1 MSAGRWTLLAANDG
15 GHITQLRTLA
25 DRFETADRR
34 MWVTVRTPQT
44 EHLLAGETVH
54 WTGPAPTR
62 DAGAAWRN
70 ARTIWRLLDNRDVGA
85 AISTGSSLAVS
96 ALLPAALRRIP
107 AHYIESVTRADGI
120 SLSGRM
126 LRWVPGVRLYVQWPH
141 LANRRWRYRGSVLDG
156 FLAEPGEAKPIERL
170 VVSLGTSS
178 KYEFRRLVERLAA
191 TIPPGVEV
199 LWQTG
204 CTDVT
209 GLGIAGREQVPAG
222 EMEAA
227 IDSADAVVAH
237 AGAGIALT
245 ILASG
250 KVPVLVPRLAS
261 RGEHVDDHQEQIA
274 RQLARREL
282 AVVVDADELDWDV
295 VTASSGRRCSRVD
308 PGPFVLD
315 T

>member
-1 MSAGRWTLLAANDG
+1 MSADRWALLAANDG
-15 GHITQLRTLA
+15 GHITQLRALA
-25 DRFETADRR
+25 DRFETTDRR

-70 ARTIWRLLDNRDVGA
+70 ARTVWRLLDNWDVEA

-96 ALLPAALRRIP
+96 ALLPAALRR
-107 AHYIESVTRADGI
+107 TRADGI

-126 LRWVPGVRLYVQWPH
+126 LRRVPGVRLYVQWPH

-156 FLAEPGEAKPIERL
+156 FLSEPGEPRPIARL

-204 CTDVT
+204 CTDVA
-209 GLGIAGREQVPAG
+209 GLGIDGREQVPAG

-227 IDSADAVVAH
+227 IGSADAVVAH

-274 RQLARREL
+274 RQLARRDL
-282 AVVVDADELDWDV
+282 AVVVDADDLDWDV
-295 VTASSGRRCSRVD
+295 VTASSGRRCSSVD
-308 PGPFVLD
+308 AGSFALD